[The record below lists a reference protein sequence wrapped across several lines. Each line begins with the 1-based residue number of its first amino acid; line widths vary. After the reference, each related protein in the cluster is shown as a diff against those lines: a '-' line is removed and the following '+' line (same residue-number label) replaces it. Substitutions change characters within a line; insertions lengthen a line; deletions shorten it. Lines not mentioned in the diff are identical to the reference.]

1 MNERSAL
8 PAFDA
13 PVFDATNARHRAL
26 GHPIRHR
33 ILLVLGDAPATLS
46 QLARRLT
53 VPKGG
58 VAHHLKVLVEADLIR
73 RADARTVRGGTEV
86 YYERV
91 HTRLHVDPA
100 ADPEAQR
107 AALVAVA
114 DAVAADPDDP
124 LLVLRGLRLSD
135 AQARRL
141 KVTLAAFV
149 DDLDESPSGR
159 RHGLLVGVYAI

>member
-1 MNERSAL
+1 MDAH
-8 PAFDA
+8 PPTAAFDT

-33 ILLVLGDAPATLS
+33 ILLALGDAPATLS
-46 QLARRLT
+46 QLSRRLT

-58 VAHHLKVLVEADLIR
+58 VAHHLKVLVDADLIR

-86 YYERV
+86 YYERT
-91 HTRLHVDPA
+91 HSRLHVDPT
-100 ADPEAQR
+100 ADPDAQH

-141 KVTLAAFV
+141 KVTLTAFV

-159 RHGLLVGVYAI
+159 RHGLLVGVYAL